1 MLSNGREYTYKALVL
16 TPGFKHESANIE
28 GLTELETTHEM
39 DNVFVHTLDS
49 KARVDR
55 NYYHGWN
62 HPTGDM
68 IYYMPK
74 TPCKGEDQFLPL
86 YYESFL
92 RQDKIHERASANARI
107 QIWTP
112 NDHLLTFPYA
122 NEVALDECHKRGIDV
137 MFGWDMIKV
146 HMTEGGEKVA
156 TFKNVGTGEV
166 LEKPFFHANI
176 NPTSK
181 PHQELV
187 DANIVDS
194 TGMIDVNPYT
204 LQHDRYENIF
214 AFGDAIKGNTTRNQT
229 AAQAQC
235 PVVKHNVKQFLA
247 GKECNAV
254 YDGFSYYP
262 FYMSYSHA
270 TCMAHT
276 WDFEPTN
283 NNHWIPGYGLFGNAY
298 FKYVTGGYVKDGVKY
313 CGMGKDHGPPHYHFN
328 AMYDPLE
335 HNEYLAAKGV
345 DVEALRNHHKK
356 GGVVPA

>member
-1 MLSNGREYTYKALVL
+1 MTD
-16 TPGFKHESANIE
+16 
-28 GLTELETTHEM
+28 LEKTHEIE
-39 DNVFVHTLDS
+39 NVYVHTLEN
-49 KARVDR
+49 KERVSR

-68 IYYMPK
+68 VYYMPK
-74 TPCKGEDQFLPL
+74 TPCKGEDNFWPL

-92 RQDKIHERASANARI
+92 RQDKLHQRASANARI

-146 HMTEGGEKVA
+146 HQSEIGEKIA
-156 TFKNVGTGEV
+156 TFKNVTTGEV
-166 LEKPFFHANI
+166 LEKPFHHANI

-181 PHQELV
+181 PHQALV
-187 DANIVDS
+187 DGGLTDS
-194 TGMIDVNPYT
+194 TGCIDVNPYT
-204 LQHDRYENIF
+204 LQHERFENIF

-229 AAQAQC
+229 AATHQC
-235 PVVKHNVKQFLA
+235 PVVKHNVKQFME
-247 GKECNAV
+247 GRECNAV
-254 YDGFSYYP
+254 YNGYSYYP

-270 TCMAHT
+270 TCMSHT
-276 WDFEPTN
+276 WDFEPAP
-283 NNHWIPGYGLFGNAY
+283 NNHWVSGYGLFGAGYFNYQMGNNLKAGIAY
-298 FKYVTGGYVKDGVKY
+298 TSFKKN
-313 CGMGKDHGPPHYHFN
+313 HGPPHQHFN
-328 AMYDPLE
+328 ASYDPLE
-335 HNEYLAAKGV
+335 HNEYLQEKGV